1 MKGAFLATVSSLL
14 LAGGPSEELNL
25 RTTLSAETLRL
36 PQREALGLLGISTT
50 AAFGPW
56 YLGPGL
62 YGAARGERGGFF
74 TFGLEGGLGG
84 RFSPSLP
91 LTWRAGL
98 FVGGG
103 GGASA
108 PQGGGLMLRPH
119 LGVSTTLGG
128 LLLGAEVSHI
138 RFPNGGIDS
147 TQVALTL
154 AIPTRELWVPAKP
167 QGLPFDGAV
176 AWEGRELGL
185 AWSRVQPA
193 ATARTRS
200 GGAQLP
206 LDLAT
211 VALASDLTGPAF
223 RFFEVAGAFAGS
235 SSGYAQALG
244 GLGLRLPLAAGLSLE
259 ARLGA
264 GVGGGGDIDTGG
276 GFLLSGEG
284 LLTFRPGAWGLS
296 AGLGLL
302 RAPAASFR
310 GRTLT
315 VRLSRRFEVPLPS
328 RAGEPLVAFDLS
340 QWRMGSSLLTY
351 DRASRQDG
359 TQGAIQILNL
369 RADRLQANGFY
380 LSAEAGSAIV
390 GGAGGYSTGL
400 AGLGWE
406 TPRWARQQL
415 FAEGALGAGG
425 GGGLRS
431 GGGLLASLRAGWRL
445 DLPQGLGLEA
455 TVGRVRAPRGD
466 LASTTL
472 GLGLHFRFQ
481 GLER

>member
-14 LAGGPSEELNL
+14 LAGGPPEELRL

-36 PQREALGLLGISTT
+36 PQREALGLLGIATT
-50 AAFGPW
+50 AEFGPW
-56 YLGPGL
+56 YLGPSL

-84 RFSPSLP
+84 KLSPALP
-91 LTWRAGL
+91 LAWRAGL

-119 LGVSTTLGG
+119 LGVSTSIGALS
-128 LLLGAEVSHI
+128 LGAEVSHL

-154 AIPTRELWVPAKP
+154 ALPTRELWVTENAG
-167 QGLPFDGAV
+167 GLPFASGV
-176 AWEGRELGL
+176 SWEGRELGL
-185 AWSRVQPA
+185 AWSRVDPS

-211 VALASDLTGPAF
+211 VALASDLAGPTF
-223 RFFEVAGAFAGS
+223 RFFEVSGAFAGS

-244 GLGLRLPLAAGLSLE
+244 GLGLRLPLAGALGLE

-284 LLTFRPGAWGLS
+284 LVTFRPGAWGLS
-296 AGLGLL
+296 AGLGIL

-310 GRTLT
+310 SRTLT

-328 RAGEPLVAFDLS
+328 QDGEPLVAFDLS
-340 QWRMGSSLLTY
+340 RWRMGSSLLTY
-351 DRASRQDG
+351 RRAIRQNG
-359 TQGAIQILNL
+359 TEGAIQVLNL

-415 FAEGALGAGG
+415 FAEGAIGAGG

-455 TVGRVRAPRGD
+455 SAGKVRAPRGD

-472 GLGLHFRFQ
+472 GLGLHFHFQ